1 HQAVVRVD
9 ELLDLCLGA
18 SVVSGDVDGKGLI
31 AFLVDL
37 AEGQSNAFDDVV
49 EGIGFAGELDALIF
63 IDYAGGLAAIR
74 YILEYGGAEIDFG
87 VPSFRYNLGSR
98 IAYRESLVFPSV
110 FTSEHQ
116 QIFAV
121 TPNNRGT
128 HRQT

>member
-1 HQAVVRVD
+1 
-9 ELLDLCLGA
+9 
-18 SVVSGDVDGKGLI
+18 
-31 AFLVDL
+31 
-37 AEGQSNAFDDVV
+37 
-49 EGIGFAGELDALIF
+49 
-63 IDYAGGLAAIR
+63 DYAGGLAAIR

-128 HRQT
+128 HRQTCIFSLAIYPRDQIIDSVLAVVSQIYVATQAFAPLCQIQGAREGVAT